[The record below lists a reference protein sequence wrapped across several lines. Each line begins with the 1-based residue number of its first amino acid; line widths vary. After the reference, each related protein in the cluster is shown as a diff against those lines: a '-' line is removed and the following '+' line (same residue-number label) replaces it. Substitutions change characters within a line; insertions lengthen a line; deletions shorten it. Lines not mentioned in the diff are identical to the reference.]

1 MAESS
6 GFFRSVSG
14 DRKYT
19 VDFLARWVASII
31 GNGVYD
37 GTLTVTPGD
46 HMQVI
51 IPDGKAWINGYN
63 YRNDGDLTLAIA
75 NADGVLHRK
84 DTVVLRWDV
93 NERSITAQILQ
104 GTPASN
110 PIAPAIVRTAEQYDL
125 KIAEISIPAGTT
137 DITQALIT
145 DTRLDNSVCG
155 IVTGV
160 VKQVDTT
167 ALYNQIQS
175 DLADF
180 KVGSEADFAAWSA
193 AQQADFVAWYEGIK
207 DILDESTAGNLL
219 NMIQTHIADGV
230 AHVTQAD
237 HDKIDNAAAKSSLTT
252 ATLTAAGWT
261 GSALP
266 YSQTISV
273 SGVTVTSVNEI
284 LPGASIT
291 ADQLEALQAANLQDG
306 GQAAGSITVSAW
318 GDKPTIDL
326 PIRIIIR
333 GDM

>member
-37 GTLTVTPGD
+37 GTLAVTPGD

-51 IPDGKAWINGYN
+51 IPDGRAWINGYN
-63 YRNDGDLTLAIA
+63 YRNDGALTLAIA

-93 NERSITAQILQ
+93 NERSITARVLL

-155 IVTGV
+155 IVHGV
-160 VKQVDTT
+160 VQQVDTT
-167 ALYNQIQS
+167 ALYNQIQN
-175 DLADF
+175 DLEHF
-180 KVGSEADFAAWSA
+180 RSVNEADFAAWSA
-193 AQQADFVAWYEGIK
+193 ERQADFAAWYDGIK

-219 NMIQTHIADGV
+219 NMIQTHIEDAAV
-230 AHVTQAD
+230 HVTQAD
-237 HDKIDNAAAKSSLTT
+237 HDKIDGALQSAAIGGTAIPKSGDTLQLPAYPTSLPANGGHASTADSATYANTAGSAPAAGGWAADTT
-252 ATLTAAGWT
+252 SINSALTLSTAAPT
-261 GSALP
+261 GTL
-266 YSQTISV
+266 
-273 SGVTVTSVNEI
+273 
-284 LPGASIT
+284 
-291 ADQLEALQAANLQDG
+291 
-306 GQAAGSITVSAW
+306 AAGKLW
-318 GDKPTIDL
+318 GVY
-326 PIRIIIR
+326 
-333 GDM
+333 